1 MTEPLIKQI
10 YNLITNEYPE
20 LKKEEKKKSIVEEGW
35 YNIYLISDL
44 SNLYQLGN
52 SVFANKEEAIK
63 SRGYEN
69 YIATGYISQ
78 IE

>member
-10 YNLITNEYPE
+10 YNLITSEYPE

-52 SVFANKEEAIK
+52 RAFASKEEAIK
-63 SRGYEN
+63 SRDYEN